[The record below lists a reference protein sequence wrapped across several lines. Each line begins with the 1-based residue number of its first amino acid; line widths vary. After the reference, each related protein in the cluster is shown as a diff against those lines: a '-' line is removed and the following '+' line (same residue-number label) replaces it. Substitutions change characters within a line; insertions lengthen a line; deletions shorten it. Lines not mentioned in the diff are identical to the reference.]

1 MPSTNLA
8 HANDRRE
15 DREQVHHRTVATT
28 AAGASLALL
37 VVNISPNGLMA
48 RCDQPVE
55 PDTVVTFRF
64 PGMAA
69 VTAEVRWTLGGRLGC
84 EFAQTI
90 PINSYFAVLPR
101 LRG

>member
-15 DREQVHHRTVATT
+15 DREQVHHRTVAVT
-28 AAGASLALL
+28 AAGRSLTLL

-48 RCDQPVE
+48 RCEQPVE
-55 PDTVVTFRF
+55 PDTAVTFRF
-64 PGMAA
+64 PGL
-69 VTAEVRWTLGGRLGC
+69 VLKAEVRWTLGGRIGC
-84 EFAQTI
+84 EFAATI
-90 PINSYFAVLPR
+90 PIDSYFAVLPR